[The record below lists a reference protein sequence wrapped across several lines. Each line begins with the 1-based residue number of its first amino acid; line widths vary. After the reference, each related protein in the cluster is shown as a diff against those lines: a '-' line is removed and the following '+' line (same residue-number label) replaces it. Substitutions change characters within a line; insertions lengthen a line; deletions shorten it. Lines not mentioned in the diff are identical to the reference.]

1 MFCSNCGTQMPDG
14 SKFCASCGNQMSAPI
29 QAAQPVQPQPVQPQ
43 PVQPKPVQPQ
53 PVQPMYA
60 NQTMPV
66 TIQGSKFNWKVF
78 IIMMLVGLLIIG
90 AGVAVI
96 ADIVDDGEFNL
107 FGLLDGSQKDDDD
120 DSGKKDKNNA
130 IADRALEHLELFE
143 KSVEALTSK

>member
-14 SKFCASCGNQMSAPI
+14 SKFCASCGNQMSAPV
-29 QAAQPVQPQPVQPQ
+29 QAAQPVQPQ

-78 IIMMLVGLLIIG
+78 IIMMLVGLLSGGKKGFQANAFAFDLLAKIS
-90 AGVAVI
+90 GVAI
-96 ADIVDDGEFNL
+96 LIHL
-107 FGLLDGSQKDDDD
+107 FFTVLHIGNSLLLSGVWRCR
-120 DSGKKDKNNA
+120 DSVLQSG
-130 IADRALEHLELFE
+130 
-143 KSVEALTSK
+143 